1 MPKARGQIDALIRF
15 WAAGPVDPYGKRLRA
30 LLSAGERNVF
40 ARLSSPRKIQDFVDS
55 LPINLE
61 ETGESIFS
69 PRRVLRENRAHCMEG
84 AVFAAACFAYHDQ
97 PALLLDFQ
105 ASPIDD
111 DHVVALFR
119 RDRLWGAISKTN
131 HAVLRWRDPVYRTV
145 RELAMSYFHEYLVPT
160 GQKTLRTVSR
170 PFDLRRYAPARWVT
184 AEEDLLWLQEELDDS
199 PHVRL
204 VPPKV
209 IPLLRNAS
217 PLEQRAL
224 KLVDWEQKEPA
235 VVE

>member
-1 MPKARGQIDALIRF
+1 M
-15 WAAGPVDPYGKRLRA
+15 DPYGKRLRA
-30 LLSAGERNVF
+30 LLSAGERSVF
-40 ARLSSPRKIQDFVDS
+40 ARLSSPRKIQDFVDNV
-55 LPINLE
+55 PINLE

-84 AVFAAACFAYHDQ
+84 ALFAAACFAYHDQ

-105 ASPIDD
+105 ASPADD

-145 RELAMSYFHEYLVPT
+145 RELAMSYFHEYLVSS

-204 VPPKV
+204 VPSKI
-209 IPLLRNAS
+209 IPRLRNAS
-217 PLEQRAL
+217 PLEQQAL
-224 KLVDWEQKEPA
+224 KLVEWERKEPA
-235 VVE
+235 ALED

>member
-1 MPKARGQIDALIRF
+1 MN
-15 WAAGPVDPYGKRLRA
+15 PYGQRLRA
-30 LLSAGERNVF
+30 LLSAPERGVL
-40 ARLSSPRKIQDFVDS
+40 ARLSSPKKIQDFVDG
-55 LPINLE
+55 LPINFE

-84 AVFAAACFAYHDQ
+84 ALFAAACFGYHDQ

-105 ASPIDD
+105 ASPVDD

-145 RELAMSYFHEYLVPT
+145 RELAMSYFHEYSVPS
-160 GQKTLRTVSR
+160 GKKTLRTVSR
-170 PFDLRRYAPARWVT
+170 PFDMRRYAPARWVT

-204 VPPKV
+204 VPPKM
-209 IPLLRNAS
+209 IARLRNAS
-217 PLEQRAL
+217 PLEQRAMA
-224 KLVDWEQKEPA
+224 LVEWEAKKPA
-235 VVE
+235 ALADR

>member
-1 MPKARGQIDALIRF
+1 MTS
-15 WAAGPVDPYGKRLRA
+15 YGKELRV
-30 LLSAGERNVF
+30 LLSADERGVF
-40 ARLSSPRKIQDFVDS
+40 ARLGSPQKIQDFVDS
-55 LPINLE
+55 LPVNFE
-61 ETGESIFS
+61 ETGDTILS

-97 PALLLDFQ
+97 PALVLDFQ

-111 DHVVALFR
+111 DHVVTLFR

-145 RELAMSYFHEYLVPT
+145 RELAMSYFHEYLAPN
-160 GQKTLRTVSR
+160 GKKTLRAVSAR

-184 AEEDLLWLQEELDDS
+184 AEEDLLWLQEELDDA

-204 VPPKV
+204 VPRAILPR
-209 IPLLRNAS
+209 LRIIS
-217 PLEQRAL
+217 PLEQRAM
-224 KLVDWEQKEPA
+224 KLVDWKAKAP
-235 VVE
+235 VVG